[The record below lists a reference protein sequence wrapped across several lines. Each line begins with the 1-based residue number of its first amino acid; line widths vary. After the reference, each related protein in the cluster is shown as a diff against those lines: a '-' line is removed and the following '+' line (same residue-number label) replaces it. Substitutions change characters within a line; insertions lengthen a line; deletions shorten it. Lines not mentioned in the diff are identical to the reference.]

1 MAARFGK
8 FTEILQPVRPDDV
21 FASLRERGIKGTA
34 SCTIG
39 FVLVYTDVFNAKV
52 EHTTRFLVLYSR
64 VRKTIERLS
73 QYNEYSRSV
82 CGAWPKP
89 NEKDQWSKHKALMP
103 PTPRKIDP

>member
-1 MAARFGK
+1 
-8 FTEILQPVRPDDV
+8 
-21 FASLRERGIKGTA
+21 
-34 SCTIG
+34 
-39 FVLVYTDVFNAKV
+39 
-52 EHTTRFLVLYSR
+52 
-64 VRKTIERLS
+64 LS